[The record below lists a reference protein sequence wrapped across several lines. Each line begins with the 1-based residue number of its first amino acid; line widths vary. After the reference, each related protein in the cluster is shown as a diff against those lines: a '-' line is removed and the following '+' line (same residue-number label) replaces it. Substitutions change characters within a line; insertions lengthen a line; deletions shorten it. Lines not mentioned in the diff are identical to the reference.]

1 VLLIG
6 GDAVVMAFTFLFGTR
21 DLFAHACAV
30 ALTAGLMGFLMHL
43 IFALE
48 HPLVGGAVGEA
59 QPHVNVLQIWKD
71 DQPSK

>member
-1 VLLIG
+1 
-6 GDAVVMAFTFLFGTR
+6 
-21 DLFAHACAV
+21 V